1 MRKAIY
7 ITSIIILV
15 ISYISE
21 AQVTIKVIDNKS
33 RDALEGAT
41 ISWQQGNQLAV
52 TNANGKAEI
61 SIELPAE
68 LTIRFIGY
76 ETTALTVFEPGEKVV
91 ALIPAE
97 KVLSE
102 VIVEGFESKRKLMET
117 PGAVYALPPQQIR
130 RFDETSLVRGLNT
143 IPGVRMEQRSP
154 GSYRISIRGSSLRSP
169 FDVRNVKIYWNGI
182 PFTDPNGIAP
192 MNLLDLNQMGRV
204 EVIKGPA
211 ASVYGAGG
219 GVIQLNTEKA
229 DYNQDE
235 FEAAATIGAYGL
247 QRYSAI
253 YQNGSENSNINLNF
267 SHQKADG
274 WRDHTEFERTT
285 AQFFGSFYPSEKRTI
300 TTNVFLSDLFYEV
313 PGGITREQFEENP
326 RQARPSGFFPGSE
339 EQNSSVNYKAFL
351 TSLSQEYRWNDQLE
365 NTTSIYGMF
374 SFFEMPFIL
383 DFERENRQSLGGR
396 STFNYQTKVAD
407 WPTRLTAGLEYQ
419 QQLLVG
425 RNFGNVAGVADTI
438 RFDDEVRSRQTMAF
452 AQAEIDLPAS
462 TFITL
467 GISLNDLNYDFYR
480 LTDALNDT
488 SFTFVKN
495 FDDVLAPRIGILKQ
509 INSNFALQGSI
520 SRGFSPPSVKEIR
533 TGEGTIN
540 RGLEAELGINYEMG
554 IRGTLFNQLLN
565 YDITAFSFQLD
576 ETIVSFTEASGVVR
590 FKNTGATD
598 QQGIEAN
605 VFAYL
610 IDNPA
615 NFISRLRLQAAYTYH
630 NFKYESYV
638 IIDEAEG
645 ERQDFSGNQL
655 PGVAPHIMVNTLD
668 INTLPGF
675 YLNLTHNFSDE
686 VPLNDGNTVYAEAYH
701 LFDFKA
707 GLENQ
712 LLDTGFDL
720 FFGINNIFD
729 IRYSLGNDINPFGGR
744 YFQPAPGRNWF
755 AGLKVKI

>member
-1 MRKAIY
+1 MRKAIF
-7 ITSIIILV
+7 ITLIIIFA
-15 ISYISE
+15 ISYISG
-21 AQVTIKVIDNKS
+21 AQVTIKVIDNKN
-33 RDALEGAT
+33 REALPGAT
-41 ISWQQGNQLAV
+41 ISWQEGTQLAV
-52 TNANGKAEI
+52 TNENGLAELDVN
-61 SIELPAE
+61 LPID
-68 LTIRFIGY
+68 LTIRYVGY
-76 ETTALTVFEPGEKVV
+76 ESTGVKIFEEGEKTV

-102 VIVEGFESKRKLMET
+102 IIVEGFESERKLMET
-117 PGAVYALPPQQIR
+117 PGAVFALPPRQIR

-182 PFTDPNGIAP
+182 PFTDPNGITP

-235 FEAAATIGAYGL
+235 LEIAGTLGAYGL
-247 QRYSAI
+247 RRYSAI
-253 YQNGSENSNINLNF
+253 YQNGGENANFNLNF
-267 SHQKADG
+267 SHQQADG

-285 AQFFGSFYPSEKRTI
+285 AQFFGSFYPSDKRTI
-300 TTNVFLSDLFYEV
+300 TTNLFVSDLFYEV
-313 PGGITREQFEENP
+313 PGGITREQFAEDP

-339 EQNSSVNYKAFL
+339 EQNSSVDYQAFL
-351 TSLSQEYRWNDQLE
+351 TSVAQEYRFDDKFK

-396 STFNYQTKVAD
+396 STFNYKTTIAD
-407 WPTRLTAGLEYQ
+407 WPTRVSVGLEHQ
-419 QQLLVG
+419 QQLLVA
-425 RNFGNVAGVADTI
+425 RNFGNVGGIADTI

-452 AQAEIDLPAS
+452 AQAEIDLPAN
-462 TFITL
+462 TFLTL
-467 GISLNDLNYDFYR
+467 GLSFNDLAYDFYR
-480 LTDALNDT
+480 LTDAINDT
-488 SFTFVKN
+488 SFTFAKN
-495 FDDVLAPRIGILKQ
+495 FDNVWAPRVGLLKQ
-509 INSNFALQGSI
+509 ITPEFALQGSV

-540 RGLEAELGINYEMG
+540 RGLEAELGINYELG

-565 YDITAFSFQLD
+565 YDITAFNFQLD

-590 FKNTGATD
+590 FKNAGATN
-598 QQGIEAN
+598 QRGLEAN
-605 VFAYL
+605 LFAYL
-610 IDNPA
+610 IDNPDY
-615 NFISRLRLQAAYTYH
+615 FITRLRVQTAYTFH
-630 NFKYESYV
+630 DFAYEDYI
-638 IIDEAEG
+638 IIDEEEG
-645 ERQDFSGNQL
+645 TSENFSGQQL
-655 PGVAPHIMVNTLD
+655 PGVAPHILVNTVD

-675 YLNLTHNFSDE
+675 YLNLTHNYSDA
-686 VPLNDGNTVYAEAYH
+686 VPLNDGNTVFAEAYH
-701 LFDFKA
+701 LFDFKL

-712 LLDTGFDL
+712 VFEAGFDL
-720 FFGINNIFD
+720 FFGVNNLFD
-729 IRYSLGNDINPFGGR
+729 TRYSLGNDINPFRNR

-755 AGLKVKI
+755 AGLKVRI